1 VETVAD
7 MRRYATIT
15 LKAILVVA
23 VILGTRYALLR
34 GYVNE
39 AGIHQ
44 FVGQAGML
52 MALGFILFVAL
63 GLIIFAPP
71 FLLIG
76 SGALAFGRLMGAVY
90 CLVGM
95 TIGAGAAFL
104 LGRYVAT
111 DFAHRRRGGLL
122 KKVNAWIEPNGLA
135 FIFSLRLT
143 LFANPALNYAASL
156 TPVNFRIYA
165 LSSFVGLL
173 PGVFAVSYG
182 FDQLTHTPTI
192 SWIDFLVHPALAS
205 MWLLRLAG
213 IVLLGVLIKWYGRER
228 QPD

>member
-1 VETVAD
+1 VEKLAD
-7 MRRYATIT
+7 MRRYAMIT
-15 LKAILVVA
+15 LKAIFVVA
-23 VILGTRYALLR
+23 VVLGTRYALFR

-44 FVGQAGML
+44 FVGHAGLL
-52 MALGFILFVAL
+52 MALGFIFFVAL
-63 GLIIFAPP
+63 GLIVFAPP

-111 DFAHRRRGGLL
+111 DFARKRRGELL

-135 FIFSLRLT
+135 FMFSLRLT

-156 TPVNFRIYA
+156 TPVNFRIYT

-182 FDQLTHTPTI
+182 FDLLTHA
-192 SWIDFLVHPALAS
+192 SRLSLIDFLVHPALAS

-213 IVLLGVLIKWYGRER
+213 IVLLAGLIEWYGRER
-228 QPD
+228 PPD